1 MDLLSVIVPCFNEEE
16 SISNFYNEI
25 IPIFNQINEK
35 FDYELI
41 FIDDGSRDNTFNL
54 IKSLSNKDENIKY
67 ISFSRN
73 FGKEAAI
80 YAGLENSK
88 GDYVVLMD
96 VDLQD
101 PPSLL
106 PKMLDIIKTG
116 EYDIVAT
123 RRVSRKGEPV
133 IRSFFAR
140 LFYKI
145 MNIFTNLNLV
155 DGARDYRLMTRI
167 VVDSILQV
175 TEYNRFSKG
184 IFGWIG
190 FETKWVEYENIE
202 RLNGESNWSFWSLF
216 KYSIEGIV
224 GFTTAP
230 LSFSIFFGILISIL
244 ALISL
249 LYVFI
254 QTLYIGNPVQ
264 GWASTVCIILFLGGI
279 QLFSIGILGKYLEKV
294 YLETKHR
301 PIYLIKDNNILFII
315 FYFIYNSSLLSYFY
329 YIL

>member
-1 MDLLSVIVPCFNEEE
+1 MKVLSVIVPCFNEEK
-16 SISNFYNEI
+16 SILAFYKEFLQVFKDI
-25 IPIFNQINEK
+25 SDLK
-35 FDYELI
+35 YELI
-41 FIDDGSRDNTFNL
+41 FIDDGSRDNTL
-54 IKSLSNKDENIKY
+54 SIIKDLSLKDENIKY

-96 VDLQD
+96 ADLQD

-190 FETKWVEYENIE
+190 FETKWLEYENVE
-202 RLNGESNWSFWSLF
+202 RLNGETSWSFWSLF
-216 KYSIEGIV
+216 RYSIEGII
-224 GFTTAP
+224 GFSTIP
-230 LSFSIFFGILISIL
+230 LAVSIFFGILISIL
-244 ALISL
+244 ALIFL
-249 LYVFI
+249 IYIFI
-254 QTLYIGNPVQ
+254 QTLMFGNTIQ

-301 PIYLIKDNNILFII
+301 PLYLVKEDNI
-315 FYFIYNSSLLSYFY
+315 
-329 YIL
+329 

>member
-35 FDYELI
+35 FDYELV

-96 VDLQD
+96 ADLQD
-101 PPSLL
+101 PPTLL

-155 DGARDYRLMTRI
+155 DGARDYRLMTRV

-190 FETKWVEYENIE
+190 FETKWLEYENVE
-202 RLNGESNWSFWSLF
+202 RLNGETSWSFWSLF
-216 KYSIEGIV
+216 RYSIEGIV
-224 GFTTAP
+224 GFTTIP
-230 LSFSIFFGILISIL
+230 LSVSIFFGILISIL
-244 ALISL
+244 ALIL
-249 LYVFI
+249 LIYIFV
-254 QTLYIGNPVQ
+254 QTLMFGNSVQ
-264 GWASTVCIILFLGGI
+264 GWSSTVCIILFLGGI

-301 PIYLIKDNNILFII
+301 PLYLVKEDNI
-315 FYFIYNSSLLSYFY
+315 
-329 YIL
+329 